1 MPEIPIYPFDFSKI
15 IYYSDKDYYNFK
27 RYRVASVHKYKKF
40 ENNLVQRVKDCT
52 AFLGEGAL
60 AFFKIVFKAFTRC
73 YTIVLVPHSEKKV
86 YTLHIRMLSVFCF
99 IFIMIGAMGAFFWYG
114 VSYNNSPR
122 GSFTDKDSRL
132 RETQA
137 SLDQLRD
144 ETAHLLREAK
154 GFETALSGTLSAI
167 GADITGKNDPNTPWG
182 GDLSSFFDIK
192 ETPDGILQEVNDVR
206 RLAEYLSTSVEP
218 VKEIGILLDSQSAL
232 LTEIPS
238 IWPIKGGIGH
248 ISFFFGQNEN
258 PFTGQYYIHKGIDI
272 STYRQGDPIVAT
284 ADGQVV
290 TIDYEHSGFGNNLII
305 KHKHGFYTRY
315 AHLLTVRVKIGQRVQ
330 QGEVIGY
337 IGNTGLSTGPH
348 LHYEVHIGSD
358 VVDPY
363 KYIHIRSNLT
373 RNH

>member
-1 MPEIPIYPFDFSKI
+1 
-15 IYYSDKDYYNFK
+15 
-27 RYRVASVHKYKKF
+27 VASVHEYKRF
-40 ENNLVQRVKDCT
+40 ENSVVSRVKS
-52 AFLGEGAL
+52 L
-60 AFFKIVFKAFTRC
+60 AFIIGRGIISFFKAVFRAVIRR

-86 YTLHIRMLSVFCF
+86 YNLHVTVFSMCCF
-99 IFIMIGAMGAFFWYG
+99 VLVIVGIIGAFFWYG
-114 VSYNNSPR
+114 ASYGNTR
-122 GSFTDKDSRL
+122 KVLVDKDSRL
-132 RETQA
+132 KDAQA

-144 ETAHLLREAK
+144 ETSRLLRAAR
-154 GFETALSGTLSAI
+154 GFEAALSSTLSAL
-167 GADITGKNDPNTPWG
+167 GADTSIDNASNAALS

-192 ETPDGILQEVNDVR
+192 ETAEGTLQEVDDVR
-206 RLAEYLSTSVEP
+206 RLAGYLSSAVEP
-218 VKEIGILLDSQSAL
+218 VKEIGTLLDSQNAL

-248 ISFFFGQNEN
+248 ISMFFGQNEN
-258 PFTGQYYIHKGIDI
+258 PFTGQYYIHKGIDL

-290 TIDYEHSGFGNNLII
+290 TVDYEGAGFGNYVII

-315 AHLLTVRVKIGQRVQ
+315 AHMQQSRVTTGQRVQ

-358 VVDPY
+358 VVDPF
-363 KYIHIRSNLT
+363 KYLNIRSSIAKT
-373 RNH
+373 TK